1 MKLFYIVV
9 ITASLC
15 ITSMYAQTDA
25 VSTIN
30 YSFSKASVT
39 ARNYD
44 TKAVVFSHIFG
55 DTTSLRELNELSY
68 PLQPVFLRAEI
79 QEGILIACEL
89 WNNHK
94 EYSVQEEGGLLIP
107 TKQIEG
113 APASDEFD
121 PLPQPYALLPN
132 YKLEIEGSTA
142 TFTFTVRYGNEMYD
156 FPLESKFVIV
166 LTKDELK

>member
-15 ITSMYAQTDA
+15 VTSMYAQTNTVNTVD
-25 VSTIN
+25 

-39 ARNYD
+39 ACNYD
-44 TKAVVFSHIFG
+44 TKAVVFSHVFS
-55 DTTSLRELNELSY
+55 DTTALQELNDLSF
-68 PLQPVFLRAEI
+68 PLLPVILNAKIREN
-79 QEGILIACEL
+79 ILIACEL

-94 EYSVQEEGGLLIP
+94 EYSVQEDGGLLIP
-107 TKQIEG
+107 TKYVEG
-113 APASDEFD
+113 TSASDEPDMFS
-121 PLPQPYALLPN
+121 QPYALPPN
-132 YKLEIEGSTA
+132 YKLEIEGNTA